1 MKSAG
6 ILLGISPLFFY
17 ENSGLVDQS
26 KCGSELQCY
35 QLPTDCDYASSTDG
49 CTLVSW
55 DADTNGINFAITHKA
70 ADAASYW
77 AAFALANNPAQM
89 ADGDAYFCY
98 LDSTQINPTPV
109 LETRYFTGTTRPPLY
124 TNTELTDTATETEN
138 NVFECRFY
146 RPDLMSISTG
156 PFSISDYD
164 TSSSSFNLI
173 LANGGYDSS
182 SGGPQYHAT
191 SRMTRA
197 GEVDFKAGELEEEV
211 VSTGKPFALVG
222 TEVHGVF
229 MILAWSIFAGI
240 SLFTAKN
247 GKTVFKAET
256 FAGRQ
261 DWFMIHV
268 GMNAC
273 IFIFT
278 LIATL
283 VIFAARDWKWIG
295 SARPV
300 GGDNHTH
307 ASLGITV
314 IALLGANVVLGLIRP
329 DKSAKMR
336 PLFEIFHSLFGNAAH
351 SIGIAS
357 IVYGLNLFRGFNGLD
372 TAGSFTWPA
381 ILIIVAHAVD
391 KVFDLTCAVIRYKKI
406 DSKLPE
412 YFWYVSTGL
421 TTVMGTA
428 AIVGIFV

>member
-6 ILLGISPLFFY
+6 ILLAISPLFLH

-55 DADTNGINFAITHKA
+55 EADTNGVNFAITHKA

-77 AAFALANNPAQM
+77 AAFALAKNPTQM

-98 LDSTQINPTPV
+98 LDSTQINPTPA
-109 LETRYFTGTTRPPLY
+109 LETRYFSGMTRPPLY
-124 TNTELTDTATETEN
+124 TNTELTNTATESEN

-182 SGGPQYHAT
+182 ASGPQYHAS

-197 GEVDFKAGELEEEV
+197 GEINFKNELAEEV
-211 VSTGKPFALVG
+211 VSTGKPFAVVG

-229 MILAWSIFAGI
+229 MILAWGIFAGI

-247 GKTVFKAET
+247 GKDVFKNET

-273 IFIFT
+273 IFVFT

-283 VIFAARDWKWIG
+283 VMFAARDWAWIG
-295 SARPV
+295 SQRPV
-300 GGDNHTH
+300 GSSNHTH
-307 ASLGITV
+307 AVLGITV
-314 IALLGANVVLGLIRP
+314 IALLGANVILGLIRP

-351 SIGIAS
+351 SIGIAA
-357 IVYGLNLFRGFNGLD
+357 IVFGLNLFRGFFGLD
-372 TAGSFTWPA
+372 PPGTFTWPA
-381 ILIIVAHAVD
+381 IIIIVAHAVD
-391 KVFDLTCAVIRYKKI
+391 KVFDLVCAVIRYKKI

-412 YFWYVSTGL
+412 YFWYISTGL
-421 TTVMGTA
+421 TTVMGIA
-428 AIVGIFV
+428 AIAGIFV

>member
-1 MKSAG
+1 MKSPG

-26 KCGSELQCY
+26 KCGDELQCY
-35 QLPTDCDYASSTDG
+35 QLPTGCDYASSTDG

-55 DADTNGINFAITHKA
+55 EADTNGINFAITHKA

-98 LDSTQINPTPV
+98 LDSTQINPTPA
-109 LETRYFTGTTRPPLY
+109 LETRYFSGTTRPPLY
-124 TNTELTDTATETEN
+124 TNTELTNTATESEN

-156 PFSISDYD
+156 TFSISDYD

-173 LANGGYDSS
+173 LASGGYDSS
-182 SGGPQYHAT
+182 AGGPQYHAT

-197 GEVDFKAGELEEEV
+197 GEIDFKAGEQEEEV
-211 VSTGKPFALVG
+211 GSTGKPFSVVG

-229 MILAWSIFAGI
+229 MILAWAIFAGI

-247 GKTVFKAET
+247 GKIVFNSET
-256 FAGRQ
+256 FKGRQ

-268 GMNAC
+268 GMNVC
-273 IFIFT
+273 IFVFT

-283 VIFAARDWKWIG
+283 VIFAERDWAWIG

-300 GGDNHTH
+300 GSDNHTH
-307 ASLGITV
+307 AVLGITV
-314 IALLGANVVLGLIRP
+314 ISLLAANMILGLIRP
-329 DKSAKMR
+329 DKAAKMR

-351 SIGIAS
+351 SIGIAA
-357 IVYGLNLFRGFNGLD
+357 IVIGLNLFRGFNGLD
-372 TAGSFTWPA
+372 PAGTFTWPA
-381 ILIIVAHAVD
+381 ILIIVAHV
-391 KVFDLTCAVIRYKKI
+391 VETLFDIVCAVIRYKKI

-412 YFWYVSTGL
+412 YFWYISSSL
-421 TTVMGTA
+421 TTVMGIA